1 MPDPMPNSMLSEVFW
16 GLSGCGEPPQNSGV
30 HSGMHIGQ
38 RTSGAVG
45 FDSPN
50 STLKFDCPETSWR
63 RGPGML
69 RMSNHRVITMI
80 TPDPNNQGVITMIIS
95 NPNDQRV
102 ILC

>member
-16 GLSGCGEPPQNSGV
+16 GLSGCGEPLQNSGV

-50 STLKFDCPETSWR
+50 LTLKFDCPETSR
-63 RGPGML
+63 R
-69 RMSNHRVITMI
+69 RRHKKYY
-80 TPDPNNQGVITMIIS
+80 DF
-95 NPNDQRV
+95 
-102 ILC
+102 